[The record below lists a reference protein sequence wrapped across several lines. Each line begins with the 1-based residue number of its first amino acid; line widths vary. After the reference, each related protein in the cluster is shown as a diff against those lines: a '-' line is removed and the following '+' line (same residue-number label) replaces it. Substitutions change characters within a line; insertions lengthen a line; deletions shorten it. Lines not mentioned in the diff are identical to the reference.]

1 MGSKLSPVEKAQAA
15 KALAEELTGRE
26 ATTKIKM
33 RGLMC
38 PRMRALEHPAAPLL
52 LEYARNG
59 CPVDV
64 GRNWTVEEL

>member
-1 MGSKLSPVEKAQAA
+1 MLSPAEKAQAT
-15 KALAEELTGRE
+15 KALAEELTGRD

-38 PRMRALEHPAAPLL
+38 PKMRALEHPAAPLL

-59 CPVDV
+59 CSVDV
-64 GRNWTVEEL
+64 ERNWTMEEL